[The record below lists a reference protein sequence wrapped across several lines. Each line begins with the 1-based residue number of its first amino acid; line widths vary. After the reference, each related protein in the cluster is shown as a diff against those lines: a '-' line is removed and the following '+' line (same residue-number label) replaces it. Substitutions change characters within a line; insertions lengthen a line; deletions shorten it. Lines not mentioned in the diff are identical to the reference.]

1 MHVPASIHVT
11 LARVACVMV
20 SLHRMTSFAIGL
32 EDVLSLKRV
41 APDHVMIGAAIPVRL
56 LEDDRVSSLVGR
68 EFAVI
73 TPENEMKPQS
83 LQPRRGQFNWV
94 EADRIVAFAEAHGL
108 EVIGHT
114 LVWHQQAPRWM
125 FEDEHGKPLPREV
138 ALHNMKQHITTVVQR
153 YKGKVKGWDVVNE
166 AIPDGPGAL
175 RDTPAL
181 RAIGDDYVL
190 KAFEFAHTADPNAEL
205 YYNDYNI
212 ELDYKRDRALALV
225 KRIRD
230 AGLRIDGVGI
240 QGHYMLDQPSIEEIA
255 RGIKAYTDA
264 GFGVM
269 ITELDVDPLPR
280 QQKTGADLNATE
292 HDTADPYRE
301 GFPEPMQQ
309 KLAERYRS
317 LFEIFLQNRKV
328 TRITFWGTTDA
339 YTWLNGFPVRNRTNH
354 PMLWDRKTNPKP
366 AYDAVRQ
373 TLLKYRDLNQQIVK

>member
-1 MHVPASIHVT
+1 
-11 LARVACVMV
+11 
-20 SLHRMTSFAIGL
+20 MTSFAIGL
-32 EDVLSLKRV
+32 EDFSSLRQAV
-41 APDHVMIGAAIPVRL
+41 PDHVMIGAAIPELL

-68 EFAVI
+68 EFATI
-73 TPENEMKPQS
+73 TAENEMKPQS
-83 LQPRRGQFNWV
+83 LQPRRGQFNWGP
-94 EADRIVAFAEAHGL
+94 ADRIIAFAEAHDIV
-108 EVIGHT
+108 VIGHT
-114 LVWHQQAPRWM
+114 LVWHNQSPSWM
-125 FEDEHGKPLPREV
+125 FEDEQGKPLPREV
-138 ALHNMKQHITTVVQR
+138 ALQNMKEHITTVMQR
-153 YKGKVKGWDVVNE
+153 YKGKIKGWDVVNE
-166 AIPDGPGAL
+166 AVPDGPGAL

-190 KAFEFAHTADPNAEL
+190 KAFEFAHEADPDAEL

-240 QGHYMLDQPSIEEIA
+240 QGHYLLDQPSIEEIA

-264 GFGVM
+264 GFRVM

-280 QQKTGADLNATE
+280 QENVGADLSAVE
-292 HDTADPYRE
+292 RDAADPYRE

-317 LFEIFLQNRKV
+317 LFEVFLQNPRI

-339 YTWLNGFPVRNRTNH
+339 YTWLKNFPVRNRTNH
-354 PMLWDRKTNPKP
+354 PMLWDRKANPKP
-366 AYDAVRQ
+366 AYHAVRQ
-373 TLLKYRDLNQQIVK
+373 TLLKYRDPNQQIVK